1 MRRTVIATSLAV
13 VSLAGLAGGV
23 AYATDPGASPA
34 APTTTAVVGLDVF
47 SDLGL
52 TPEQAQCLVSSL
64 GTVDMND
71 MGAMMDLMTQCA
83 ITTDQLLQIGEQTGS
98 TLPEEITTSV
108 AGAVPTSEIDAE
120 AAAAVLALFGLD
132 KTAVDCLVG
141 QAATLPPD
149 DDAAAEVAFITC
161 GVGPAQILAGV
172 VALDAAAAGE
182 VVADTTDTTVAGAPP
197 STTGNAMLD
206 FILAQ
211 LASRGINLDAEQG
224 QCLLDNISDL
234 DPTDA
239 AASLDVFETCGID
252 ITELVSGG

>member
-23 AYATDPGASPA
+23 AYATDSGASPA

-64 GTVDMND
+64 GTVDVND
-71 MGAMMDLMTQCA
+71 MGAMTDLMTQCG
-83 ITTDQLLQIGEQTGS
+83 ITMDQLLQIGEQTGS
-98 TLPEEITTSV
+98 TLPGEITTSV

-161 GVGPAQILAGV
+161 GVGPAQILAGI
-172 VALDAAAAGE
+172 VALDAAAGD
-182 VVADTTDTTVAGAPP
+182 VVADTTDTSVAGAPP

-206 FILAQ
+206 LLLQQ
-211 LASRGINLDAEQG
+211 LAAQGIDLDAEQG

-234 DPTDA
+234 DPTDT
-239 AASLDVFETCGID
+239 ASVVSVLETCGID
-252 ITELVSGG
+252 ISDIVPGG

>member
-1 MRRTVIATSLAV
+1 MRRTVIASSLAV
-13 VSLAGLAGGV
+13 VSLAGLVGGI
-23 AYATDPGASPA
+23 AYATEPGASPA
-34 APTTTAVVGLDVF
+34 APTTTAVAGMDVL

-52 TPEQAQCLVSSL
+52 SQDQLLCLASSF
-64 GTVDMND
+64 GEIDVND
-71 MGAMMDLMTQCA
+71 SAAMSDLMTQCG
-83 ITTDQLLQIGEQTGS
+83 ITVDQLLQINQLIAS
-98 TLPEEITTSV
+98 TLPVETTTAAVASV
-108 AGAVPTSEIDAE
+108 APVEIDAE
-120 AAAAVLALFGLD
+120 TAAAVLAVFGLD

-149 DDAAAEVAFITC
+149 DDAAAEAVFIAC